1 MIEGKSVKRRKESL
15 FLGFSLLSHF
25 SSKIKLRIRKYEV
38 NSQPKE
44 AFLPEESKDPEMKL
58 LDLYC
63 GCRAM
68 STGLC
73 LGGNLSG
80 MNLVTR
86 WVVDLNKHACECLKL
101 NHPDTEI
108 SISMGDKNL
117 RPWLIALHVKN
128 EEDDDTSSNE
138 EVNSEDDNEL
148 NEDDEIFEVSEI
160 LVVCYGDPNKKK
172 EQGLYFKGYGS
183 ALNSCEPIE
192 FWHKSRLQV
201 TDIAFASYNEGQKV
215 QLQKKLLLED
225 AISNLPMVQNNE
237 CRDEI
242 KYDKVAQTEFQRFIR
257 LSKHGGGG
265 SFLSRASE
273 GPRENIMVGIHQLHF
288 VYHAFDTC
296 TFKRKP
302 SKKRVVNLKQ
312 HMRSME
318 ILFLPLMYL
327 QMQKLWR

>member
-1 MIEGKSVKRRKESL
+1 
-15 FLGFSLLSHF
+15 
-25 SSKIKLRIRKYEV
+25 
-38 NSQPKE
+38 
-44 AFLPEESKDPEMKL
+44 
-58 LDLYC
+58 
-63 GCRAM
+63 M

-172 EQGLYFKGYGS
+172 EQGLYFKGYGF

-192 FWHKSRLQV
+192 FWHKEKIKEFFSRGFKSQILPLPINTV
-201 TDIAFASYNEGQKV
+201 AYNEGQKV
-215 QLQKKLLLED
+215 QLQKKLLFED

-257 LSKHGGGG
+257 LSKHVSTLLSKSAWTHLLVMTLIARSCSFIGGG
-265 SFLSRASE
+265 SLGRVTFQVIQEGVILEKVPSVQWESYTVIWAVLSWGRR
-273 GPRENIMVGIHQLHF
+273 G
-288 VYHAFDTC
+288 
-296 TFKRKP
+296 
-302 SKKRVVNLKQ
+302 
-312 HMRSME
+312 
-318 ILFLPLMYL
+318 
-327 QMQKLWR
+327 

>member
-1 MIEGKSVKRRKESL
+1 MLSVKPIRPRVPRSICCSMPML
-15 FLGFSLLSHF
+15 
-25 SSKIKLRIRKYEV
+25 LRIFPPRPNFSRQGIIKYEV

-101 NHPDTEI
+101 NHPDTELKKKV
-108 SISMGDKNL
+108 SHEKYVNL
-117 RPWLIALHVKN
+117 FS

-192 FWHKSRLQV
+192 FWHKINTV
-201 TDIAFASYNEGQKV
+201 AYNEGQKV

-257 LSKHGGGG
+257 LSKHGNT
-265 SFLSRASE
+265 SL
-273 GPRENIMVGIHQLHF
+273 N
-288 VYHAFDTC
+288 VYACD
-296 TFKRKP
+296 
-302 SKKRVVNLKQ
+302 
-312 HMRSME
+312 M
-318 ILFLPLMYL
+318 
-327 QMQKLWR
+327 